1 MAANIFRR
9 RMESLRTLGLEPSA
23 SPTTVREAYLRL
35 AKQHHPDIATG
46 CKVAAQEQFQRI
58 SVAYEVLTGKGP
70 QLARSAAQQYED
82 LMAARA
88 REPWIIRYLW
98 RGPAVRVKFQLK
110 LSVMVALLVAAIVDN
125 QDRDGR
131 RRRR

>member
-1 MAANIFRR
+1 MQGSGTRAAPYER
-9 RMESLRTLGLEPSA
+9 LG
-23 SPTTVREAYLRL
+23 RF
-35 AKQHHPDIATG
+35 D
-46 CKVAAQEQFQRI
+46 
-58 SVAYEVLTGKGP
+58 EVLTGKGP